1 MFFIKKKRMGGS
13 GGKEEKVKTET
24 KEGNKVEK
32 NI

>member
-1 MFFIKKKRMGGS
+1 MFFIKKKRM